1 MPVRD
6 FATLIA
12 PVSPEEFFRD
22 TWEKRPL
29 AIRRGDR
36 SYYDGLFSI
45 RDVDEVI
52 AFTQPRHSAL
62 RVIKK
67 DAPSRQATT
76 ATLAGRE
83 DAPDLNKLYAAY
95 RDGYTINVSNLQ
107 ERWGPLAQLCAHLES
122 FLGHPAG
129 ANMYLTPR
137 DAQGFAPHFD
147 THDVFIVQT
156 HGEKTWR
163 LYEGPQL
170 PLDVQ
175 GTTGSVSSAGALIEE
190 VHLEAG
196 DLLYIPRG
204 VVHEA
209 RTSTSSSLHVT
220 VGIFVFRWVDL
231 IGSALTSLAR
241 GDERFREALPP
252 GWLHRAELLDPM
264 QKRLEELLASAA
276 GSIESAEAVDHLT
289 GLLIAPRGP
298 RPDGHFEQLDRAATI
313 DLGTTLVRRAGM
325 ICRIGVENG
334 SASISFPGG
343 ALSGPGFIEPALR
356 FIAAA
361 GPFRVRELPDGL
373 DDDAKCLLA
382 RRLLSEGLLTIVA
395 AEE

>member
-6 FATLIA
+6 FAALIA
-12 PVSPEEFFRD
+12 PISPEEFFRD

-36 SYYDGLFSI
+36 DYYGDLFSL
-45 RDVDEVI
+45 RDVDGVI
-52 AFTQPRHSAL
+52 AFTQPHHSEL

-67 DAPSRQATT
+67 DAPPLDATT
-76 ATLAGRE
+76 AARPGRE
-83 DAPDLNKLYAAY
+83 EGPDLNKLYAAY

-107 ERWGPLAQLCAHLES
+107 ERWAPLAALCGNLES
-122 FLGHPAG
+122 FLGHPTG

-137 DAQGFAPHFD
+137 NAQGFAPHFD

-163 LYEGPQL
+163 LYEGPEL

-175 GTTGSVSSAGALIEE
+175 GTTGSVSTVGALIDE

-204 VVHEA
+204 IVHEA
-209 RTSTSSSLHVT
+209 RTSKTSSLHVT

-231 IGSALTSLAR
+231 IGSALTTLAR
-241 GDERFREALPP
+241 ADSRFREALPP
-252 GWLHRAELLDPM
+252 GYLHRAELLDPM
-264 QKRLEELLASAA
+264 QKRLQEMLASAA
-276 GSIESAEAVDHLT
+276 GGIESAGAVDHLT
-289 GLLIAPRGP
+289 GLLIAPRAP
-298 RPDGHFEQLDRAATI
+298 RPDGHFEQLERVATI
-313 DLGTTLVRRAGM
+313 DLDTMLARRVGM
-325 ICRIGVENG
+325 ICRIAAEDG

-343 ALSGPGFIEPALR
+343 SLSGPRFIEPALR

-361 GPFRVRELPDGL
+361 EVFRVRELPDGL
-373 DDDAKCLLA
+373 DDDAKRLLA
-382 RRLLSEGLLTIVA
+382 RRLLSEGLLTIVDR
-395 AEE
+395 